1 VKIILDNKFM
11 KIAIELANKAALAD
25 EVPVGCVI
33 VKDGIV
39 IGKGF
44 NKKEEK
50 NSAIYH
56 AEIVAILEASKKL
69 GDWRLENTDI
79 YVTLEPCLMC
89 LGAIVNHRIKNIYF
103 GAYDP
108 KGGAVESSLK
118 LSNIKGLNHYP
129 NFKGGVLSDDC
140 GNLLKT
146 YFKTKRNK

>member
-1 VKIILDNKFM
+1 MLDNKHM
-11 KIAIELANKAALAD
+11 KMAIQLASQAATAD

-33 VKDGIV
+33 VKDGKV

-44 NKKEEK
+44 NQKEEK
-50 NSAIYH
+50 SSAVYH
-56 AEIVAILEASKKL
+56 AEIVAILKATKKL
-69 GDWRLENTDI
+69 KDWRLENADI

-108 KGGAVESSLK
+108 KGGAIESSLK
-118 LSNIKGLNHYP
+118 LSDIKGLNHYP

-140 GNLLKT
+140 GILLKT
-146 YFKTKRNK
+146 YFKTKRKK

>member
-1 VKIILDNKFM
+1 MLENKYM
-11 KIAIELANKAALAD
+11 QMAIALASKAAEQD

-33 VKDGIV
+33 VKDGNV
-39 IGKGF
+39 IAKGF
-44 NKKEEK
+44 NRKEGM
-50 NSAIYH
+50 NSAVYH
-56 AEIVAILEASKKL
+56 AEVVALLQAAKKQK
-69 GDWRLENTDI
+69 DWRLEGADI

-118 LSNIKGLNHYP
+118 LTNIKGLNHYP
-129 NFKGGVLSDDC
+129 KFKGGILAEEC

-146 YFKTKRNK
+146 YFKTKRKK